1 MHLVSLGKILLCI
14 NTQKVIIL
22 KYVMHY
28 LHSYP
33 FHPWNETVECDFVG
47 CTCDSECEPHTCM
60 VIYRQVYTKSQ
71 SQLQCVCGIVLG
83 NSTSLNCR
91 VPFFFFFLLGKL
103 YKVSVAVCLWFRTGE
118 LYKSHL
124 QCACDIVLGNSTDK

>member
-1 MHLVSLGKILLCI
+1 MYVHLVSLGKILLCI

-83 NSTSLNCR
+83 NSISLNCR
-91 VPFFFFFLLGKL
+91 VPSFFSYWGN
-103 YKVSVAVCLWFRTGE
+103 SI
-118 LYKSHL
+118 KSQL
-124 QCACDIVLGNSTDK
+124 QCVCGFVLGNSTSLICSVPVV